1 MTLSSVLPGSRRI
14 GAVALWAALPLLLGL
29 FTLAVVRD
37 VDHASAAAK
46 LSPELIDQALER
58 MGCTVWREGGADWF
72 AQAVWQ
78 GSCGKSVRT
87 VVTTPKGFSDA
98 ELAQATELLADAPG
112 VAIWLENSAVTSEGL
127 GALATVE
134 DLQAVSVSAGHAT
147 PAVARVVSQSPRLTM
162 VCLDGRK
169 LLAESVESTT
179 VSLQRVRP
187 ALKVLRFRPKLG
199 C

>member
-1 MTLSSVLPGSRRI
+1 MTLRSLVPGSRRF
-14 GAVALWAALPLLLGL
+14 GAFVLRVSLPLLLTV

-37 VDHASAAAK
+37 VRQASAAAK

-78 GSCGKSVRT
+78 GSCGDSVRT
-87 VVTTPKGFSDA
+87 VVTAPEGFSDA
-98 ELAQATELLADAPG
+98 DLAQATELLADAPG
-112 VAIWLENSAVTSEGL
+112 VAIWLESSAVTSQGL
-127 GALATVE
+127 EALAKVE

-147 PAVARVVSQSPRLTM
+147 PAVARVVSQSPKLTM
-162 VCLDGRK
+162 VCLDGRN
-169 LLAESVESTT
+169 LQAESVESTT
-179 VSLQRVRP
+179 MSLQKVRP
-187 ALKVLRFRPKLG
+187 TLKVLRVRPKLG

>member
-1 MTLSSVLPGSRRI
+1 LLFGLI
-14 GAVALWAALPLLLGL
+14 AVAVL
-29 FTLAVVRD
+29 RD
-37 VDHASAAAK
+37 ADRASAAAD

-87 VVTTPKGFSDA
+87 VVTAPEGFSDA
-98 ELAQATELLADAPG
+98 DLAKAAELLADAPG
-112 VAIWLENSAVTSEGL
+112 VAIWLESSAVTSQGL
-127 GALATVE
+127 EALATVE

-147 PAVARVVSQSPRLTM
+147 PAVARVVSQSPRLAM

-169 LLAESVESTT
+169 LPAETFESTT
-179 VSLQRVRP
+179 ASLQKVRP
-187 ALKVLRFRPKLG
+187 ALKVLRNRPKLG